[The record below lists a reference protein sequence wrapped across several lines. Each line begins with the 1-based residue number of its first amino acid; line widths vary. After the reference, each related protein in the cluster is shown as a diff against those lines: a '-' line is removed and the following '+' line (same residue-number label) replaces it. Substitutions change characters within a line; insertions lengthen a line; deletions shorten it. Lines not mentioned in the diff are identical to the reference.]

1 VNIPQSSFGSRR
13 VRAAVATILGTAL
26 LGSYASQIM
35 AAEETLDEVQ
45 VTGTRI
51 KRASDFDTANPT
63 TVVDADY
70 FKNMGIVNVGDAIKQ
85 LPSNVSNNS
94 PTTTGN
100 ANFFAGST
108 IANLRGLNPFFGS
121 RTLNLVNGRRFV
133 PTNQGDGVDLNFLP
147 SVMIER
153 MDVVTGGASAA
164 YGSGAISGVN
174 NVFLNRKLEGG
185 KLDVDFGQSAQ
196 SDAKDRHIGAA
207 FGSSFAAG
215 RGHFTLGYEHQKSD
229 AVDCISVRDWC
240 AEGNGFIQNPANPA
254 NGGTDANAPAFILAS
269 NVRAAQISNAGV
281 WQNFG
286 APFGAPTLAVN
297 AAGTGSIPFN
307 VGTGATGLPFNVV
320 VGGDGKSAYEYSNLR
335 APVKRDVG
343 AATFTFELTDA
354 LNLSVDLSYGKVETD
369 NRTGALDG
377 LFTTIG
383 ADNAFLTPALRAAQQ
398 AYNLG
403 GPPAAGF
410 APAFFNK
417 DWTSQLN
424 AHSQFN
430 TEVKRFAAGLDGKFG
445 DSSWTW
451 DGYVQ
456 YGRTDRS
463 QLVDDNRHLN
473 AYDLAIDSV
482 IDNRVGS
489 ATLGQAVCRVT
500 RDGVPLGAIYDPRIA
515 QGCVPLNP
523 FGTGAISTAAKAYS
537 FGFLLETL
545 KYEQQLVAFNATGDL
560 FEGFGAGA
568 IKGAAGVEYRTEK
581 GTNTGS
587 QNGAPD
593 YVRTDYLIQYGES
606 FAGKVD
612 VVEGYVETNVPV
624 LSDVNSAQRL
634 EFDLSARVSSYRNKG
649 GAGTS
654 GASATH
660 NLTTWKISSIWDPV
674 DWLRVRG
681 SQSRDSRAANFRELY
696 YGQKIS
702 AGGIFGF
709 CGPGLGVPVDACNWS
724 LEGNT
729 ALKPETS
736 DTTTIGLVF
745 TPTDKLPGFQFAA
758 DYFNIEISDSI
769 TQASVFRTLQGCQIG
784 NLPEFCS
791 LLVPDV
797 PGVFTFNPLTGT
809 GIKDLRALAYNG
821 SGYKYSGI
829 DFTGSYKLELA
840 NASALNFRLIATRM
854 LKQTSPNGFT
864 PGDTIDVL
872 GQTGTSN
879 NFLSDNQPS
888 AKWIGNLSATYLN
901 GPFSATAQMRY
912 VSSGLMDY
920 RGAAPGD
927 ANYGQLLPG
936 STTDRY
942 IGLST
947 NSVPSYQV
955 FALNASYSFS
965 ELGMAKSL
973 QIWGGID
980 NLFDKDPPIATGSG
994 FGGAANGGTNAVF
1007 FDTIGRSFKVGV
1019 RMAF

>member
-1 VNIPQSSFGSRR
+1 VNISNSSFGSLR
-13 VRAAVATILGTAL
+13 VRAAVAAILGTAL
-26 LGSYASQIM
+26 LGGYASQVI
-35 AAEETLDEVQ
+35 AADETLDEVQ

-51 KRASDFDTANPT
+51 KRANDFETANPT

-185 KLDVDFGQSAQ
+185 KIDVDFGQSAQ
-196 SDAKDRHIGAA
+196 SDAKDRHVGAA
-207 FGSSFAAG
+207 FGSGFAGG
-215 RGHFTLGYEHQKSD
+215 RGHFTVGYEHENSD
-229 AVDCISVRDWC
+229 AVGCITVRDWC
-240 AEGNGFIQNPANPA
+240 AKGNGFIQNPVS
-254 NGGTDANAPAFILAS
+254 GTNEPAFILAS
-269 NVRAAQISNAGV
+269 NVHNALVSYAGV
-281 WQNFG
+281 FSNFLAG
-286 APFGAPTLAVN
+286 VIPTLGVN
-297 AAGTGSIPFN
+297 AAGTGTVPFDIGIGAAGVPFN
-307 VGTGATGLPFNVV
+307 SVS
-320 VGGDGKSAYEYSNLR
+320 GGDGTSVYQYSNLR

-343 AATFTFELTDA
+343 AATFTFELTDS
-354 LNLSVDLSYGKVETD
+354 LNLSVDLSYGKVQTD
-369 NRTGALDG
+369 NQTGALNSNWD
-377 LFTTIG
+377 FIHP
-383 ADNAFLTPALRAAQQ
+383 DNAYVVNNAALSSAVAAYPQ
-398 AYNLG
+398 AAFIG
-403 GPPAAGF
+403 GPLDTALL
-410 APAFFNK
+410 NK

-424 AHSQFN
+424 PHSAFN

-451 DGYVQ
+451 DGYFQ

-463 QLVDDNRHLN
+463 QLVADNRHLN
-473 AYDLAIDSV
+473 AYSLAIDSV

-500 RDGVPLGAIYDPRIA
+500 RDGVPLGALYDPRIA

-523 FGTGAISTAAKAYS
+523 FGTGAIPAAAKAYS

-545 KYEQQLVAFNATGDL
+545 QYEQQLVALNATGDL
-560 FEGFGAGA
+560 FQGFGAGA

-612 VVEGYVETNVPV
+612 VIEGYVEANIPV
-624 LSDVNSAQRL
+624 LRDAPGAQRL
-634 EFDLSARVSSYRNKG
+634 EFDLSARESSYRNKG

-654 GASATH
+654 GASSTH
-660 NLTTWKISSIWDPV
+660 NLVTWKISGIWDPV
-674 DWLRVRG
+674 EWLRVRG

-709 CGPGLGVPVDACNWS
+709 CGPGLGVPVDPCNWS

-729 ALKPETS
+729 NLKPEVS

-745 TPTDKLPGFQFAA
+745 TPTDFLAGFQFAT
-758 DYFNIEISDSI
+758 DYFNIKISDSI
-769 TQASVFRTLQGCQIG
+769 TQASVFRTLQGCQDG

-797 PGVFTFNPLTGT
+797 PGDFTS
-809 GIKDLRALAYNG
+809 IKDLRALAYNG
-821 SGYKYSGI
+821 NGYQYSGI
-829 DFTGSYKLELA
+829 DFTSSYKLDL
-840 NASALNFRLIATRM
+840 SSGGALNLRLIATRM
-854 LKQTSPNGFT
+854 LKQTSPNGFQ
-864 PGDTIDVL
+864 PGDKIDVL

-901 GPFSATAQMRY
+901 GPFSTTGQLRY
-912 VSSGLMDY
+912 VSSGQMDY
-920 RGAAPGD
+920 RGTVPGD
-927 ANYGQLLPG
+927 ANFTNPAF
-936 STTDRY
+936 TK
-942 IGLST
+942 LST
-947 NSVPSYQV
+947 NSVPSYSIV
-955 FALNASYSFS
+955 ALNASYSFTD
-965 ELGMAKSL
+965 LGIAKSL

-980 NLFDKDPPIATGSG
+980 NLLDKDPPIATGSG

-1007 FDTIGRSFKVGV
+1007 FDTIGRSYKLGV
-1019 RMAF
+1019 RMTF